1 MIGSPRPKM
10 VARTARSR
18 RDKRVR
24 LSARALGFLAIAQD
38 LIDGARELSE
48 GADPLEEALTKAH
61 RAVRGACAV
70 LSIPRAKQ
78 SDH

>member
-1 MIGSPRPKM
+1 MMGAPSPKM

-18 RDKRVR
+18 RDKRIR
-24 LSARALGFLAIAQD
+24 LAARALGFLAVAQD

-48 GADPLEEALTKAH
+48 GADALEEALTKAH

-70 LSIPRAKQ
+70 LSSPQGDIEPA
-78 SDH
+78 